1 MRRTCTF
8 GAGCL
13 GAMAQTNIPNVRGC
27 VRETRPSTTTKTTT
41 LRLNTH
47 NRDLDLSSLFTVH
60 FVMEPQAAN
69 LCERCQLLA
78 FDERKAGCSVTVSKK
93 GGECLI
99 MPERWRKDEDQ
110 REMWE
115 LPVDWDAPVEL
126 VDSLPSLPA
135 LEAAAQ
141 SGCEFCGFIRGEILS
156 RDTDERSGKVE
167 VALRRLFRQ
176 QVRCVIQMSWV
187 WCARNV
193 QDGVYG
199 DSAGY
204 LYLSVKVTEVRD
216 DGSPCES
223 ATLGLLAEA
232 TEREFFACH
241 TRYRNSQLLC

>member
-1 MRRTCTF
+1 MHIWRRLPRRHGPNKHTQR
-8 GAGCL
+8 AGLCSGNPTVNDNEDNDL
-13 GAMAQTNIPNVRGC
+13 KTQHSQP
-27 VRETRPSTTTKTTT
+27 RPRSVLT
-41 LRLNTH
+41 
-47 NRDLDLSSLFTVH
+47 FTVY

-93 GGECLI
+93 GDECLI